1 MLKGRF
7 MKTLVASLKFSAL
20 FLLGLFAWSG
30 NSFAGTAE
38 TGTTSLNFLKVGV
51 GARAVAMGEAF
62 SALSDDASAC
72 FWNPAGLSDVQP
84 LEVFFMHNRW
94 IADISQSAASVTFD
108 LPRVR
113 MGVSMN
119 YFNMG
124 ELERRTENSVQ
135 PEGVFTPFDLALGVS
150 AAYQVN
156 EDISAGVTARFL
168 HESLD
173 SETARAALF
182 DIGIKSRTMIPGLT
196 AALVVR
202 NLGTEIKYVT
212 EGYEAPLLVTLGAA
226 YRKTLPWS
234 GNSLLI
240 SAEIVSPNDNDTRIA
255 LGAEYGYKEFLFGR
269 AGYRSGLENEDI
281 SFGFGVNY
289 LKLRFDYGFVPYSDL
304 GNSHRFSFIYG
315 F

>member
-1 MLKGRF
+1 
-7 MKTLVASLKFSAL
+7 MKTLFAGLKSIAL
-20 FLLGLFAWSG
+20 IFLALAVWSG
-30 NSFAGTAE
+30 NSLAGTAQ
-38 TGTTSLNFLKVGV
+38 TGTTSLNFLKLGV
-51 GARAVAMGEAF
+51 GARATAMGGAF
-62 SALSDDASAC
+62 SAISDDASAC
-72 FWNPAGLSDVQP
+72 FWNPAGLSDVPP

-108 LPRVR
+108 VPYVR

-124 ELERRTENSVQ
+124 ELERRTGNSVE
-135 PEGVFTPFDLALGVS
+135 PEGVFIPFDLALGVS

-156 EDISAGVTARFL
+156 PDISAGVTTRFL

-173 SETARAALF
+173 SETARAVLF

-196 AALVVR
+196 AAISVR

-212 EGYEAPLLVTLGAA
+212 EGYEAPRLVALGAA

-234 GNSLLI
+234 GNALLV

-255 LGAEYGYKEFLFGR
+255 LGAEYSFREFLFGR
-269 AGYRSGLENEDI
+269 AGYRSGLENEDF
-281 SFGFGVNY
+281 SFGFGVSY

-304 GNSHRFSFIYG
+304 GNSHRFSLFYG